1 MLQGDWKTI
10 PPILFYN
17 FGTILIYFTSSLFI
31 FVFKSRNQFYDELNG
46 PLSSYDQPQYENKLE
61 KLDNSFHPRF
71 QQQHK
76 DYFLKQDDRFLQ
88 DEQLSPEQAL
98 KRDPHHYRPLP
109 LPLRD
114 AIRYVKLYGKHSDM
128 LKDYHRTSRYHDIG
142 RHQRK
147 RSQLQCKNNPRQKSE
162 SS

>member
-1 MLQGDWKTI
+1 MFLCFQQSVKLTV
-10 PPILFYN
+10 LFL
-17 FGTILIYFTSSLFI
+17 LIVTVLVDLSWCKKYEN
-31 FVFKSRNQFYDELNG
+31 RN
-46 PLSSYDQPQYENKLE
+46 PWSQPRFENKL
-61 KLDNSFHPRF
+61 DNPFHPRF

-76 DYFLKQDDRFLQ
+76 DYFLKQDERFLQ

-128 LKDYHRTSRYHDIG
+128 LKDYQRTNRYHDIG

>member
-1 MLQGDWKTI
+1 M
-10 PPILFYN
+10 
-17 FGTILIYFTSSLFI
+17 FI
-31 FVFKSRNQFYDELNG
+31 FVFKSRNEFYDELNG

-71 QQQHK
+71 QQQHE

-114 AIRYVKLYGKHSDM
+114 AIRYVKRYGKHADM
-128 LKDYHRTSRYHDIG
+128 LQRLDSPSSSATDEFEMKI
-142 RHQRK
+142 HQHK
-147 RSQLQCKNNPRQKSE
+147 ISKMQCKRTPQTKG
-162 SS
+162 